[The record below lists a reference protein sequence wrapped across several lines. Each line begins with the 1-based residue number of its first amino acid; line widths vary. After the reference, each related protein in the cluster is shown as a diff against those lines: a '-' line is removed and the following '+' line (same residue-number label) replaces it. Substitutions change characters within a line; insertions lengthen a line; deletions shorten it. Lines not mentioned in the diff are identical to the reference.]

1 MKRITKSGLMFLL
14 LTGGLFIF
22 SCSGKEVKAEQIKTT
37 TSVSILK
44 NGNFDGLKVVKH
56 YPNYSKVTSDLVKDV
71 EANGY
76 WQVLTG
82 ESDFT
87 GEATNVVENGVFKII
102 ITNPG
107 KEVYS
112 VQLIQVPTPIKF
124 GKKYTVK
131 FDAKADAPRT
141 IMSKITKVGDDW
153 AAYSGERV
161 FDITTEFKTY
171 SYSFKSQA
179 TDPVARFEFNFG
191 KDKTTTYIANVSIVE
206 E

>member
-1 MKRITKSGLMFLL
+1 MKRITKSGVICLLITLVLFL
-14 LTGGLFIF
+14 F
-22 SCSGKEVKAEQIKTT
+22 SCSGKEVKAEDAKAS

-44 NGNFDGLKVVKH
+44 NGNFSGLKVVKH
-56 YPNYSKVTSDLVKDV
+56 YPNYSKVSTDLVKDV

-102 ITNPG
+102 ITKPG

-124 GKKYTVK
+124 GKKIYC
-131 FDAKADAPRT
+131 
-141 IMSKITKVGDDW
+141 
-153 AAYSGERV
+153 
-161 FDITTEFKTY
+161 
-171 SYSFKSQA
+171 
-179 TDPVARFEFNFG
+179 
-191 KDKTTTYIANVSIVE
+191 
-206 E
+206 